1 MCEYPFSTQY
11 DKMSFDGNSVVM
23 SNSSV
28 ISLINADIT
37 MTLPIQNVIVLGHR
51 GNYICVNS
59 KYVQN
64 IRLK

>member
-1 MCEYPFSTQY
+1 
-11 DKMSFDGNSVVM
+11 MSFDGNSVVM

-28 ISLINADIT
+28 ISLINLKGKKLADIT

-51 GNYICVNS
+51 GNYICDNS